1 MDKLQMPNRQGL
13 TGEQARQA
21 LQKYGPNRLQEGKK
35 TSLPGLFLSQF
46 SDVITMVLI
55 VATVVSY
62 CLGEIED
69 SVTILL
75 ILLLNGILG
84 FVQEFRTEKSM
95 QALKKMAAPTANV
108 VRGGEVAQIPAEEI
122 VPGDLVML
130 ETGDRVPADAVILEE
145 KNLQLNE
152 SILTGESYPVQ
163 KSKGS
168 AEDIGAEHMVY
179 MGTTVTSGRGKVWV
193 TGTGMRTQMGEVA
206 FMMQGA
212 GDSETP
218 LKKKLNR
225 IGKDLV
231 IICLFVCILIIIAG
245 MWHGETLYNMFLS
258 GVSLAV
264 AAIPE
269 GLPAIVTVALAI
281 GVQRMLKQKALVRK
295 LPAVETL
302 GSTTVI
308 CSDKTGTLT
317 ENKMTVK
324 KVFADFKLSDIGAV
338 TGAGKTQSFLFDI
351 GLLCNNAQEAKGELL
366 GDPTET
372 AILAA
377 SRLKGHKISD
387 KSRLDEL
394 PFDSD
399 RKCMSI
405 VCQGNDGTSYLYT
418 KGAPDRVLH
427 NCSRVQTEE
436 GVKTLTSAQRE
447 EIQRA
452 NESMASDAYRVL
464 AFAYKKLSGAPAKM
478 EDSLETD
485 LIFVGLEGMID
496 PPRQEA
502 AAAIASCYKAG
513 IRPVMITGDHKI
525 TATAVAKELG
535 MHVPAGSVMV
545 GEELDALSDME
556 LERKVGS
563 ITVFARVSPKHKL
576 RIVQAYKRQNQVVAM
591 TGDGVNDAPAL
602 TAADIGVAMGQSGT
616 DVAKEA
622 ADMILTDDNFATIV
636 SAVKEGR
643 MIFDNIRKF
652 IKYLLA
658 CNLGEIL
665 IMGAAAFV
673 GMPLPL
679 IPVQILWVNLVT
691 DGLPALA
698 LGVDPPAEGI
708 MERKPRRADAGVFS
722 GGLGSNIVFSGLLI
736 GAAALLS
743 FGIAIYFTHGNLM
756 AARTVCFV
764 TMIITELFYAFEC
777 QSEYQTVFE
786 VGIFRNIFLAVAVT
800 ASLLLTIAVL
810 YVPFLSGVF
819 KTAALGMNE
828 WLIVLL
834 CSGIEILVSSV
845 FAATSKKK

>member
-1 MDKLQMPNRQGL
+1 MDKLQTPNSQGL
-13 TGEQARQA
+13 TREQAQQA

-35 TSLPGLFLSQF
+35 NSVLKLFLSQF

-55 VATVVSY
+55 VATIVSY
-62 CLGEIED
+62 CLGEVED
-69 SVTILL
+69 SITILL
-75 ILLLNGILG
+75 ILLMNGILG
-84 FVQEFRTEKSM
+84 FVQEFKTEKSM

-108 VRGGEVAQIPAEEI
+108 VRDGAMIQIPAEEV
-122 VPGDLVML
+122 VPGDLVVL

-145 KNLQLNE
+145 KNLGVNE

-168 AEDIGAEHMVY
+168 AEDTSAEHMVY
-179 MGTTVTSGRGKVWV
+179 MGTTVTSGRGKALV

-206 FMMQGA
+206 FMMQDA
-212 GDSETP
+212 GEGETP

-281 GVQRMLKQKALVRK
+281 GVQRMLKQKALIRK

-324 KVFADFKLSDIGAV
+324 KIYADFKLSDIGAV
-338 TGAGKTQSFLFDI
+338 TGAGKAESLMFDI
-351 GLLCNNAQEAKGELL
+351 GLLCNNAQESKGELL
-366 GDPTET
+366 GEPTET
-372 AILAA
+372 AILFA
-377 SRLKGHKISD
+377 SRLKGHKTSD
-387 KSRLDEL
+387 KTRLDEL
-394 PFDSD
+394 PFDSE
-399 RKCMSI
+399 RKCMSV
-405 VCQGNDGTSYLYT
+405 VCRGNDGAYYLYT

-427 NCSRVQTEE
+427 NCSRVQTEN
-436 GVKTLTSAQRE
+436 GVKTVTTLQRE

-464 AFAYKKLSGAPAKM
+464 AFAYKKLPAMPAKM
-478 EDSLETD
+478 DDTLESD
-485 LIFVGLEGMID
+485 LIFVGLEGMMD
-496 PPRQEA
+496 PPRKEA
-502 AAAIASCYKAG
+502 AHAIASCYRAG

-535 MHVPAGSVMV
+535 MQVQEGSVMV
-545 GEELDALSDME
+545 GEELDALSDIE
-556 LERKVGS
+556 LERRVGS

-636 SAVKEGR
+636 SAIKEGR

-652 IKYLLA
+652 IKYLLS

-698 LGVDPPAEGI
+698 LGVDPPADGI
-708 MERKPRRADAGVFS
+708 MERKPRRGDAGIFS
-722 GGLGSNIVFSGLLI
+722 GGLGGNIVFSGLLI

-743 FGIAIYFTHGNLM
+743 FGIAIYFTHGNL
-756 AARTVCFV
+756 AVARTVCFV
-764 TMIITELFYAFEC
+764 TMIATELFYAFEC

-786 VGIFRNIFLAVAVT
+786 VGIFRNIYLLLAVV
-800 ASLLLTIAVL
+800 ASFLLTVAIL
-810 YVPFLSGVF
+810 YVPFLAGVF
-819 KTAALGMNE
+819 KTVALGINE

-834 CSGIEILVSSV
+834 CSGIEIIISSI
-845 FAATSKKK
+845 FTATGKKK

>member
-1 MDKLQMPNRQGL
+1 MDKLQMPNSQGL
-13 TGEQARQA
+13 TQDQAKQA

-35 TSLPGLFLSQF
+35 TSLFKLFLSQF

-69 SVTILL
+69 SITILL

-122 VPGDLVML
+122 VPGDLVVL

-168 AEDIGAEHMVY
+168 AEDTGAEHMVY

-206 FMMQGA
+206 FMMQDA
-212 GDSETP
+212 GESETP

-338 TGAGKTQSFLFDI
+338 TGAGKTQGLLFDV
-351 GLLCNNAQEAKGELL
+351 GLLCNNAQEAQGELL

-377 SRLKGHKISD
+377 SRLKGHKVSD
-387 KSRLDEL
+387 KARLDEL

-405 VCQGNDGTSYLYT
+405 VCQGNDGTYYLYT

-436 GVKTLTSAQRE
+436 GIKTLVSTQRE
-447 EIQRA
+447 EIRRA

-464 AFAYKKLSGAPAKM
+464 AFAYKKLSDAPAKM
-478 EDSLETD
+478 EESLESD

-535 MHVPAGSVMV
+535 MHVPEDSVMV
-545 GEELDALSDME
+545 GEELDALSDIE

-636 SAVKEGR
+636 SAVREGR

-698 LGVDPPAEGI
+698 LGVDPPADGI
-708 MERKPRRADAGVFS
+708 MERKPRRTDAGVFS
-722 GGLGSNIVFSGLLI
+722 GGLGGNIVFSGLLI

-756 AARTVCFV
+756 SARTVCFV

-786 VGIFRNIFLAVAVT
+786 VGIFRNIFLLLAVA

-810 YVPFLSGVF
+810 YVPFFSGVF
-819 KTAALGMNE
+819 KTVALGMNE

-834 CSGIEILVSSV
+834 CSGIEILCSSI
-845 FAATSKKK
+845 FAATGKKK

>member
-1 MDKLQMPNRQGL
+1 M
-13 TGEQARQA
+13 
-21 LQKYGPNRLQEGKK
+21 
-35 TSLPGLFLSQF
+35 
-46 SDVITMVLI
+46 SD
-55 VATVVSY
+55 
-62 CLGEIED
+62 LG
-69 SVTILL
+69 
-75 ILLLNGILG
+75 
-84 FVQEFRTEKSM
+84 
-95 QALKKMAAPTANV
+95 A
-108 VRGGEVAQIPAEEI
+108 
-122 VPGDLVML
+122 
-130 ETGDRVPADAVILEE
+130 
-145 KNLQLNE
+145 
-152 SILTGESYPVQ
+152 
-163 KSKGS
+163 
-168 AEDIGAEHMVY
+168 
-179 MGTTVTSGRGKVWV
+179 V
-193 TGTGMRTQMGEVA
+193 TGTG
-206 FMMQGA
+206 
-212 GDSETP
+212 
-218 LKKKLNR
+218 
-225 IGKDLV
+225 
-231 IICLFVCILIIIAG
+231 
-245 MWHGETLYNMFLS
+245 
-258 GVSLAV
+258 
-264 AAIPE
+264 
-269 GLPAIVTVALAI
+269 
-281 GVQRMLKQKALVRK
+281 
-295 LPAVETL
+295 
-302 GSTTVI
+302 
-308 CSDKTGTLT
+308 
-317 ENKMTVK
+317 
-324 KVFADFKLSDIGAV
+324 
-338 TGAGKTQSFLFDI
+338 KTQDVLFDI

-377 SRLKGHKISD
+377 SRLKGHRISD
-387 KSRLDEL
+387 KTRLDEL

-405 VCQGNDGTSYLYT
+405 VCRGNDGVYYLYT

-427 NCSRVQTEE
+427 KCSRVQTEE
-436 GVKTLTSAQRE
+436 GVKTLTPVQQE
-447 EIQRA
+447 EIRRA

-464 AFAYKKLSGAPAKM
+464 AFAYKKLSAAPAKM
-478 EDSLETD
+478 EDSLESD
-485 LIFVGLEGMID
+485 LIFVGLEGMMD
-496 PPRQEA
+496 PPRKEA
-502 AAAIASCYKAG
+502 AEAIASCYKAG

-535 MHVPAGSVMV
+535 MHVPEGSVMV
-545 GEELDALSDME
+545 GEELEALSDIE
-556 LERKVGS
+556 LERKVGG

-722 GGLGSNIVFSGLLI
+722 GGLGGNIVFSGLLI

-743 FGIAIYFTHGNLM
+743 FGVAIYFTHGNL
-756 AARTVCFV
+756 AVARTVCFV

-786 VGIFRNIFLAVAVT
+786 VGIFRNIFLLLAVV
-800 ASLLLTIAVL
+800 ASFLLTIAVL

-819 KTAALGMNE
+819 KTVALGMNE

-834 CSGIEILVSSV
+834 CSGIEMLVSSI
-845 FAATSKKK
+845 FAATGKKK